1 MFSSLILVDLK
12 DSSQKK
18 KKEQRTGTSCL
29 SLCYFLLNPLAETI
43 KIITSKDN

>member
-12 DSSQKK
+12 DSSQK